1 MASAAACPHRR
12 RLAVL
17 VAHQSQSHRE
27 ATQQPLAAA
36 GAAAPFK
43 IVFME
48 PGGVAG
54 GGRVELTASHVK

>member
-43 IVFME
+43 IVFM
-48 PGGVAG
+48 
-54 GGRVELTASHVK
+54 